1 LRFPATPAIDE
12 AIANAFQEEWGRLVA
27 ALIRRTGDWD
37 LAEECAQQAFE
48 QAARRWPISGVP
60 DKPGAWL
67 TTVAGNAAIDR
78 IRRAKRGSELL
89 EQIGRDPTRE
99 AAMQDLL
106 AVEPEI
112 EDDRLRLIFTC
123 CHPALL
129 LEARVALT
137 LRAVAGLTTAEI
149 AKAFLVPE
157 PTMGK
162 RITRAKAKIA
172 AAGIPYRVPPAKQL
186 PERLSGVLAVL
197 YLLFNEGYLASSGD
211 ELVRRDLTAEAIRL
225 TRILI
230 ELMPGEPEIRGL
242 LALMLF
248 NDSRKHAR
256 TDASGELVTL
266 EEQDRSVWDHL
277 QIAEAT
283 VVLEQALA
291 LREVRPGLS
300 GTYVLQAAIAACHA
314 TAVTAG
320 QTDWV
325 QIESL
330 YKLLLEFN
338 DTPVIRLNH
347 AVATAFAGD
356 TDAALD
362 ALDELEQALADH
374 YLLHA
379 TRADLLR
386 REIEHG
392 RSGAFGPAQAAYQR
406 ALELVPSESERRF
419 LQRRLA
425 QLQRRSGAGI
435 PVQER
440 KSS

>member
-12 AIANAFQEEWGRLVA
+12 AIASAFQQEWGRLVA
-27 ALIRRTGDWD
+27 ALIRRTGNWD

-78 IRRAKRGSELL
+78 IRRAKRGNELL
-89 EQIGRDPTRE
+89 EQIGRDPTEE

-106 AVEPEI
+106 APEPEI

-123 CHPALL
+123 CHPALV

-172 AAGIPYRVPPAKQL
+172 AAGIPYRVPPAERL

-197 YLLFNEGYLASSGD
+197 YLLFNEGYLSSSGD

-225 TRILI
+225 TRVLI
-230 ELMPGEPEIRGL
+230 ELMPDEPEIRGL

-248 NDSRKHAR
+248 NDSRKFAR
-256 TDASGELVTL
+256 TDTSGDLVTL
-266 EEQDRSVWDHL
+266 EDQDRSLWDHL

-283 VVLEQALA
+283 AALEQALA
-291 LREVRPGLS
+291 LRESRPGLP

-314 TAVTAG
+314 TAATAG
-320 QTDWV
+320 QTDWG

-330 YKLLLEFN
+330 YRLLLEYN
-338 DTPVIRLNH
+338 DTPVIRLNQ
-347 AVATAFAGD
+347 AVATAFAGN
-356 TDAALD
+356 TDAALE
-362 ALDELEQALADH
+362 ALDELDDALESH
-374 YLLHA
+374 YLLYA

-392 RSGAFGPAQAAYQR
+392 RPGSFGSAQAAYAR
-406 ALELVPSESERRF
+406 ALELVPSERERRYLKRRLAE
-419 LQRRLA
+419 LQRRPGGEGVA
-425 QLQRRSGAGI
+425 
-435 PVQER
+435 QER
-440 KSS
+440 KLS